1 MIALFVLGGL
11 ALSIIWVG
19 LDASERDFSKCENW
33 YWRSAFG
40 WVVACI
46 LLWIAY
52 FPLYLHARN
61 NVPLKRDAGRPC
73 PRCGEDV
80 QKGVLDCPHCG
91 FDFGTIGAASE
102 AGDADQL
109 RALARKLGLSED
121 DPNVLRD
128 LRKMVQATEDR
139 ADSE

>member
-1 MIALFVLGGL
+1 MIALLVLGGL
-11 ALSIIWVG
+11 AVSIIWVG

-46 LLWIAY
+46 ILWIAY

-80 QKGVLDCPHCG
+80 QKGILDCPHCQ
-91 FDFGTIGAASE
+91 FDFRTIGAPLE
-102 AGDADQL
+102 GGAGSAAD
-109 RALARKLGLSED
+109 GS
-121 DPNVLRD
+121 
-128 LRKMVQATEDR
+128 
-139 ADSE
+139 